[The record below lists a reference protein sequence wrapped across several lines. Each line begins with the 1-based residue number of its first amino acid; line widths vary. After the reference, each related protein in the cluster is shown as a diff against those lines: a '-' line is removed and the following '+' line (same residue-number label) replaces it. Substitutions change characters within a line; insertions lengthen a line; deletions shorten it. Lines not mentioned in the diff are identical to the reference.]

1 MSTGSGLMTF
11 LNVFLL
17 GGTLAFTVPLVI
29 HLLHLS
35 RFRVVQWGAMHLLES
50 LVRINRRRFRI
61 EQWLLLAIRCAIP
74 ALLAVCMA
82 QPVLTG
88 WRARAGAAAS
98 SRVVLL
104 DDSFSMQAQTGSGT
118 NFQQGA
124 SRALSV
130 LQRPPAASE
139 SAIVLMSDGKPVSD
153 ESARGADI
161 LRTKL
166 DSYQADQ
173 GPIRIDAALQ
183 SATALLKQS
192 TLPLR
197 ELVVVSDFQ
206 KRDWLGPSAPKPE
219 RIRELFR
226 QDKLSPTLTL
236 WKLPPPSSD
245 NVCVESIEVSQPMV
259 GVGQPVRARA
269 LLRNFG
275 RRGYDDLRVTFRVD
289 GAPVETSQIPLG
301 SNAEAS
307 VLFRCVLDHAGSHV
321 IEVEVDADDLP
332 ADNRLACVLT
342 ALDRIGVLVV
352 NGDPDPQPLR
362 SEAGFLQIALQP
374 FSGAGDK
381 LSDLIQ
387 ARTVEPGQFD
397 RGALDGV
404 RVVILAN
411 VPKLT
416 DLQLAALDRF
426 VRTGGGLLVFSGNRL
441 DLDWYNRVFAQ
452 GTSALLPMR
461 FAALSGNLTDPAKQV
476 SIVTRR
482 FQHPALNH
490 FNDRRNG
497 NLADGRIF
505 LWHRLDAPAGVSGAS
520 ASATELMQLSD
531 GSPLMVECR
540 RGDGTVIQVA
550 TACDADWSNLPM
562 RPFYLPLVQQLVLHL
577 ASTWDA
583 PRNLEPGQPIMARA
597 ESSDSAAKLTC
608 PGDEQVDV
616 PSRPSAGQR
625 VYRFDGTRRAGIYT
639 LRVQDQSP
647 VHFAVSASRAES
659 QLDTLT
665 DEQLREL
672 AGSLG
677 ASVVGSLDEYVK
689 SDDLRRHGR
698 PVWRFLLAGVLVLM
712 VAELFLAR
720 WISRDN
726 P

>member
-1 MSTGSGLMTF
+1 MTF

-17 GGTLAFTVPLVI
+17 GGTLAFAVPLVI

-35 RFRVVQWGAMHLLES
+35 RFRVVEWGAMHLLES

-88 WRARAGAAAS
+88 WRVRAGAVSS

-104 DDSFSMQAQTGSGT
+104 DDSYSMQASNGSET
-118 NFQQGA
+118 NFQRGV
-124 SRALSV
+124 SSALAI

-139 SAIVLMSDGKPVSD
+139 SAIVLMGDGRPTSD
-153 ESARGADI
+153 EAVRGVDA
-161 LRTKL
+161 LRKRL
-166 DSYQADQ
+166 DLCLPDQ
-173 GPIRIDAALQ
+173 GPVRIEASLQ
-183 SATALLKQS
+183 SGMSQLTHS
-192 TLPLR
+192 TLPMR
-197 ELVVVSDFQ
+197 EIVVISDFQ
-206 KRDWLGPSAPKPE
+206 QRDWLGPQPPQRERLRALLQQNKP
-219 RIRELFR
+219 I
-226 QDKLSPTLTL
+226 PAVTL
-236 WKLPPPSSD
+236 WKMPAPPPN

-259 GVGQPVRARA
+259 GVRQPVRVRA
-269 LLRNFG
+269 LLRNHG
-275 RRGYDDLRVTFRVD
+275 QRGYDDLRVSCRID
-289 GAPVETSQIPLG
+289 GEPVETSQLPLASG
-301 SNAEAS
+301 AEAS
-307 VLFRCVLDHAGSHV
+307 ALFRCVLDRAGSHV
-321 IEVEVDADDLP
+321 VEVEADADDLP

-362 SEAGFLQIALQP
+362 SEAGFLQLALQP

-387 ARTVEPGQFD
+387 ARTVDPTRFD
-397 RGALDGV
+397 RGSLEDV

-416 DLQLAALDRF
+416 ELQSAALERF

-452 GTSALLPMR
+452 GTNALLPMR
-461 FAALSGNLTDPAKQV
+461 FASLGGNLTDSARHA

-497 NLADGRIF
+497 NLADGRVF
-505 LWHRLDAPAGVSGAS
+505 LWYRLDASTGINGANS
-520 ASATELMQLSD
+520 STTELMQLSV

-540 RGDGTVIQVA
+540 RGEGSVIQVA

-577 ASTWDA
+577 ASTWDP
-583 PRNLEPGQPIMARA
+583 PRNLEPGQPIVARA
-597 ESSDSAAKLTC
+597 EATDSKARLTC
-608 PGDEQVDV
+608 PGNDVVDV
-616 PSRPSAGQR
+616 PTQQSESQR
-625 VYRFDGTRRAGIYT
+625 VYRFDGTRRSGVYT
-639 LRVQDQSP
+639 LDVQDRTP
-647 VHFAVSASRAES
+647 LHFAVSASRTES
-659 QLDTLT
+659 RLDTLN
-665 DEQLREL
+665 DEQLRDL
-672 AGSLG
+672 AEAIGG
-677 ASVVGSLDEYVK
+677 SVVGSFEEYVK

-698 PVWRFLLAGVLVLM
+698 PVWQFMLAGVLALM